1 MHNIKD
7 IRKDID
13 NFKNTIKNRNVDV
26 DFDQILNLDEE
37 NRKLIQEKEKLEM
50 EKKSISKSKDETLFE
65 KSKEISNKI
74 DDLSKNQK
82 NVKDQLDQI
91 LSNIPNLP
99 LNDVPVGKDENSN
112 KEVVKSG
119 KIKEMSFKPKSHYEI
134 GEKLNMLDFD
144 LATKTTGSRFVFVK
158 DKLASL
164 ERAISNFMIDTHV
177 NNNGYTEIS
186 PPLMATDN
194 TMFGT
199 GQLPKFENDQFEI
212 KFDDKNDRK
221 FLIPTAEVI
230 LTNMV
235 KNQILNLK
243 SLPMRLVASTPCFRK
258 EAGSYG
264 KDTKGMIRQ
273 HQFYKVELVSIVE
286 NNKCIEELERMTNC
300 ATKILDDLQLPYR
313 KIILSTG
320 DMGFSAEKTYDI
332 EVWLPSENKYREIS
346 SCSSCGTFQAKRM
359 KARYKNNN
367 NENEFVGT
375 LNGRLVASTPCF
387 RKEAGSYGKDTKGMI
402 RQHQF
407 YKVELVSIVE
417 NNKCIEELERMTNCA
432 TKILDDLQ
440 LPYRKIILSTGD
452 MGFSAEKTYDI
463 EVWLPSENKYR
474 EISSC
479 SSCGTFQA
487 KRMKARYKNN
497 NNENEF
503 VGTLNGSGLAV
514 GRTLIAILENYQT
527 EDGSIIIPEK
537 LRPYMNNMEKIGIN

>member
-286 NNKCIEELERMTNC
+286 NNN
-300 ATKILDDLQLPYR
+300 
-313 KIILSTG
+313 
-320 DMGFSAEKTYDI
+320 
-332 EVWLPSENKYREIS
+332 
-346 SCSSCGTFQAKRM
+346 
-359 KARYKNNN
+359 
-367 NENEFVGT
+367 
-375 LNGRLVASTPCF
+375 
-387 RKEAGSYGKDTKGMI
+387 
-402 RQHQF
+402 
-407 YKVELVSIVE
+407 
-417 NNKCIEELERMTNCA
+417 CIEELERMTNCA

-527 EDGSIIIPEK
+527 EDGSITIPEK

>member
-119 KIKEMSFKPKSHYEI
+119 IIKEMSFKPKSHYEI

-375 LNGRLVASTPCF
+375 LNG
-387 RKEAGSYGKDTKGMI
+387 
-402 RQHQF
+402 
-407 YKVELVSIVE
+407 
-417 NNKCIEELERMTNCA
+417 
-432 TKILDDLQ
+432 
-440 LPYRKIILSTGD
+440 
-452 MGFSAEKTYDI
+452 
-463 EVWLPSENKYR
+463 
-474 EISSC
+474 
-479 SSCGTFQA
+479 
-487 KRMKARYKNN
+487 
-497 NNENEF
+497 
-503 VGTLNGSGLAV
+503 SGLAV

-527 EDGSIIIPEK
+527 EDGSITIPEK

>member
-1 MHNIKD
+1 MC
-7 IRKDID
+7 
-13 NFKNTIKNRNVDV
+13 
-26 DFDQILNLDEE
+26 FDQILNLDEE

-74 DDLSKNQK
+74 DDLSTNQK

-91 LSNIPNLP
+91 LNNIPNLP

-112 KEVVKSG
+112 KEAVKSG
-119 KIKEMSFKPKSHYEI
+119 EIKKMSFKPKSHYEI

-375 LNGRLVASTPCF
+375 LNG
-387 RKEAGSYGKDTKGMI
+387 
-402 RQHQF
+402 
-407 YKVELVSIVE
+407 
-417 NNKCIEELERMTNCA
+417 
-432 TKILDDLQ
+432 
-440 LPYRKIILSTGD
+440 
-452 MGFSAEKTYDI
+452 
-463 EVWLPSENKYR
+463 
-474 EISSC
+474 
-479 SSCGTFQA
+479 
-487 KRMKARYKNN
+487 
-497 NNENEF
+497 
-503 VGTLNGSGLAV
+503 SGLAV

-527 EDGSIIIPEK
+527 EDGSITIPEK